1 MSLPL
6 AQGRLHHPTRVA
18 CWPLQAPCRLIATNA
33 GVEGEVIVQK
43 LAGQPFHM
51 GYNAMDDKIQNLLE
65 AGIIDPAKVKSLL
78 GTCCLGVYPTAE
90 HSSTPDISLPPLQ
103 PQVKDAMSWGMSF
116 ACCSSS

>member
-1 MSLPL
+1 M
-6 AQGRLHHPTRVA
+6 
-18 CWPLQAPCRLIATNA
+18 PLQAPCRLIATNA

-78 GTCCLGVYPTAE
+78 GAPAAWGHNPLL
-90 HSSTPDISLPPLQ
+90 STLQ
-103 PQVKDAMSWGMSF
+103 F
-116 ACCSSS
+116 